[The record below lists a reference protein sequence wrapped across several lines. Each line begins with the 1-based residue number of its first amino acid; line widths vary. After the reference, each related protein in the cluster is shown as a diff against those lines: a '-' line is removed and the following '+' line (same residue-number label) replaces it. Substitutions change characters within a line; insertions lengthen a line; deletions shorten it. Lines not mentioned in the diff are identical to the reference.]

1 MVTVDCSQRCS
12 ELATEEARARL
23 HAEEARARLHAEEAR
38 ARLHAEEARARLH
51 AEEARAR
58 LPIEEPDGLP
68 VLAPDSPR
76 SRFTVHLG
84 CPESISEALQI
95 R

>member
-1 MVTVDCSQRCS
+1 MATVDCSQRCS

-23 HAEEARARLHAEEAR
+23 PTEEARARLPIEEAR
-38 ARLHAEEARARLH
+38 ARLPTEEARARLPT
-51 AEEARAR
+51 EEARAR

-68 VLAPDSPR
+68 VLAPDSPG

>member
-12 ELATEEARARL
+12 ELATEKATARL
-23 HAEEARARLHAEEAR
+23 HTEEAT
-38 ARLHAEEARARLH
+38 ARLH